1 MIHMEICLKIR
12 TFTYKPLRRCIMTEL
27 EEDEELR
34 RILERKKREI
44 LEQAASGADGG
55 DSEEAQA
62 ESRVVDLDD
71 SSFEDFI
78 RSHRAVV
85 VDFWAPWCAPCFL
98 VSPIIDEL
106 SLTHTKVAFARVNAD
121 ENPVTSSKYY
131 VMSLPTIMFF
141 LDGEEIDR
149 IVGAVPEDVLEERV
163 AWLESRL

>member
-1 MIHMEICLKIR
+1 MEIRLKIH
-12 TFTYKPLRRCIMTEL
+12 TFTCKPLRRCLMTEL
-27 EEDEELR
+27 EEDEELK

-44 LEQAASGADGG
+44 IEQAASDGTSG
-55 DSEEAQA
+55 GSQEAQA
-62 ESRVVDLDD
+62 EGRVVDLND
-71 SSFEDFI
+71 SNFDEFI

-121 ENPVTSSKYY
+121 ESPVTSGKYY

-141 LDGEEIDR
+141 LDGEEVDR
-149 IVGAVPEDVLEERV
+149 VVGAVPEDVLEERV